1 MKETRPT
8 ISAIVISYDGMR
20 FLPDCLRTL
29 TDDLEGID
37 HELIVVDNGSVD
49 GSAAFVRHE
58 YPQATLIEND
68 TNLGFAKAVNIGL
81 KTGKGDFLYVLN
93 QDLRFRKGSTGAL
106 LDRIRGDDT
115 LGLIG
120 PAYVGFDG
128 ELQKSARAF
137 PTYRHI
143 LYRAFL
149 LDRLFPSHREFANW
163 RMGWFDHKHER
174 FVDQPMGA
182 VMMIPRRVVDEI
194 GLMDESF
201 PILFNDV
208 DYCKRMQLAGF
219 KRLYYPKAVVEHFA
233 GASTGRRPYRLKM
246 ISHMAMFR
254 YLKKYTRWYE
264 YPALWMCGVLL
275 LLGLAPSIAGRFL
288 RRRFTGA
295 GSSS

>member
-8 ISAIVISYDGMR
+8 ISAIIISYDGMR

-49 GSAAFVRHE
+49 GSADFIRKE
-58 YPQATLIEND
+58 YPQATLIENGA
-68 TNLGFAKAVNIGL
+68 NLGFARAVNIGL
-81 KTGKGDFLYVLN
+81 RSGRGEFLYVLN
-93 QDLRFRKGSTGAL
+93 QDLRFRKGTTRAL
-106 LDRIRGDDT
+106 LDRIRDDDT

-128 ELQKSARAF
+128 KLQRSARAF

-143 LYRAFL
+143 VYRALL
-149 LDRLFPSHREFANW
+149 LDRMFSSHREFANW
-163 RMGWFDHKHER
+163 RMGWFDHQHER
-174 FVDQPMGA
+174 HVDQPMGA
-182 VMMIPRRVVDEI
+182 VMMIPRRVVDKI

-219 KRLYYPKAVVEHFA
+219 KRLYYPKAVVEHYV
-233 GASTGRRPYRLKM
+233 GASTSRRPYRIKL
-246 ISHMAMFR
+246 ISHAAMFR
-254 YLKKYTRWYE
+254 YLRKYARWYG
-264 YPALWMCGVLL
+264 YPALWLCGFLL
-275 LLGLAPSIAGRFL
+275 LLGLAPSIAGRFM
-288 RRRFTGA
+288 RRQFT
-295 GSSS
+295 